1 MADPGE
7 STPLLSSKPIGTG
20 SFDRKTAMVSF
31 RRKSVKKLSI
41 RQISSL
47 IPDEGEDAA
56 AAAAASTTAFVQKME
71 YLPVANPIEGL
82 APLFPNGGI
91 EPYDGREYVPYR
103 EPSLVKSVPAFPPYT
118 RMARHRSFYLWWT
131 NEFRHWWKS
140 SRLLVR
146 LGGLY
151 VYSFDPIAAPKVLL
165 LNPEK
170 RKSIKKIFKFAKKLG
185 QGGQLRVFIQ
195 TCKPI
200 TRSLRIIVGGW
211 RWFEA
216 APCRRIEVGVEETMA
231 FIGNRVSRIA
241 ARGGTDLLGLEVI
254 LPLQRFLF
262 RGDYLPYPEAYH
274 PIAVCVCIGIL
285 RVVSPFAASFL
296 GSRVGRVLT
305 RLFFSSAKN
314 RWLPVQ
320 RIGDLNLLSDDCQE
334 KDEANQ
340 TADLVIIARRVATAL
355 GEVQTNGNGN
365 GDDDGKVVRQYEALR
380 DEGYV
385 QCGAGSGGYAVYQF
399 RFKSTTILLH
409 VTPYGPS
416 ITDVMPF
423 YLVLEFGK

>member
-1 MADPGE
+1 MFVK
-7 STPLLSSKPIGTG
+7 TVKP
-20 SFDRKTAMVSF
+20 F
-31 RRKSVKKLSI
+31 
-41 RQISSL
+41 
-47 IPDEGEDAA
+47 
-56 AAAAASTTAFVQKME
+56 
-71 YLPVANPIEGL
+71 
-82 APLFPNGGI
+82 
-91 EPYDGREYVPYR
+91 
-103 EPSLVKSVPAFPPYT
+103 T
-118 RMARHRSFYLWWT
+118 RSM
-131 NEFRHWWKS
+131 
-140 SRLLVR
+140 RLL
-146 LGGLY
+146 
-151 VYSFDPIAAPKVLL
+151 
-165 LNPEK
+165 
-170 RKSIKKIFKFAKKLG
+170 
-185 QGGQLRVFIQ
+185 
-195 TCKPI
+195 
-200 TRSLRIIVGGW
+200 VGGW

-231 FIGNRVSRIA
+231 FIGNRVSRFV
-241 ARGGTDLLGLEVI
+241 ARGGTDLLGLEII

-274 PIAVCVCIGIL
+274 PIAVCVCLGIL
-285 RVVSPFAASFL
+285 RAVSPFAASFQ

-305 RLFFSSAKN
+305 RRFFSSAKN

-355 GEVQTNGNGN
+355 GEVQTSGDSN
-365 GDDDGKVVRQYEALR
+365 GDDGEKEVVRQYEALK
-380 DEGYV
+380 DEGFV

-423 YLVLEFGK
+423 YLVLEFGKWQMLVKEAMLCT